1 MRKLRQ
7 FGRFWYDFLVGDD
20 WTIAVAVVAAVGVTA
35 ALAQTGYPAWFV
47 MPVAVLAILCVSMYR
62 AVASRR

>member
-1 MRKLRQ
+1 
-7 FGRFWYDFLVGDD
+7 V
-20 WTIAVAVVAAVGVTA
+20 IAAVGVTA

-47 MPVAVLAILCVSMYR
+47 MPVAVLAILCFSMYR